1 MDRKKQSIISSKHS
15 SLALWP
21 CLRYAVTIL
30 LLSVLVSCSQQPQKS
45 LKVGDQAPDF
55 TLKDIQGRVFSL
67 EESEGKPVILRFFL
81 PDCKFCRA
89 DTPIFNR
96 FYERYKSKGLRVIYI
111 ETLGI
116 TDQELQKFQQKLH
129 IPFPVA
135 RDLNGKVAA
144 AYTVKALPQTV
155 VLDKEH
161 KIIAAILGGV
171 SAPELQ
177 KLLSPY
183 LASK

>member
-1 MDRKKQSIISSKHS
+1 MDSRKPRLIFTKLSSRPS
-15 SLALWP
+15 GPVFRIALAIL
-21 CLRYAVTIL
+21 CLTI
-30 LLSVLVSCSQQPQKS
+30 LVSCSQPQQKS
-45 LKVGDQAPDF
+45 LKVGDPAPDF
-55 TLKDIQGRVFSL
+55 SLKDLQGRIFSL
-67 EESEGKPVILRFFL
+67 KKFTGKPVVLRFFL

-89 DTPIFNR
+89 DTPIFNS
-96 FYERYKSKGLRVIYI
+96 FYRRYNSKGLQVIYI

-116 TDQELQKFQQKLH
+116 TDRELQQFQQRLH

-135 RDLNGKVAA
+135 RDTDGTVAG
-144 AYTVKALPQTV
+144 AYNVKALPQTV
-155 VLDKEH
+155 VLDPQH

-183 LASK
+183 LTLE